1 MPRLPRG
8 KGRTVNGNTVTPP
21 GSDPALELFP
31 YGLMIA
37 ATTEEPTP
45 IGMVLTWAMQVSFH
59 PPLVAVAIESSSRFR
74 DAVRRSGN
82 FTLSFLPRE
91 SGTGLAKEFLR
102 GSRTAWPESVPL
114 ARSPS
119 QMPYLEGAPA
129 WIGCAVRH
137 EFSTGDHDTVIA
149 EVLEWGGGQVP
160 GDILTLRDTGWR
172 YRR

>member
-1 MPRLPRG
+1 MNDNTAPTPR
-8 KGRTVNGNTVTPP
+8 
-21 GSDPALELFP
+21 SDHALELFP

-37 ATTEEPTP
+37 ATTEGESP

-74 DAVRRSGN
+74 EAVRRSGN
-82 FTLSFLPRE
+82 LTLSFLPRE
-91 SGTGLAKEFLR
+91 SGADLAKEFLR
-102 GSRTAWPESVPL
+102 GSRAAWPESVPL

-119 QMPYLEGAPA
+119 QMPYPHGAPA
-129 WIGCAVRH
+129 WMGCAVRH
-137 EFSTGDHDTVIA
+137 EFSTGDHDTVVG

-160 GDILTLRDTGWR
+160 GGILTLRDTGWR